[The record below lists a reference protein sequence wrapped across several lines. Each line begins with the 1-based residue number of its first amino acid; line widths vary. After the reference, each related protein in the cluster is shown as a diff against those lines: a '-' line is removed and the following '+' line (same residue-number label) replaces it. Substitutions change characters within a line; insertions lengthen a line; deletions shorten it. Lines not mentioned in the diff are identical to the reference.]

1 MYVYAPA
8 GSVAAPAA
16 AKKPALG
23 KRKGVPAVAAMSD
36 DDEDDDDEDDEED
49 DDDDDMKWACEVAVM
64 RLVKKA
70 KKEHIALLCG
80 DFGVPV
86 SGNKQD
92 LAENLAEQL
101 HYETDAE
108 EDDE

>member
-1 MYVYAPA
+1 
-8 GSVAAPAA
+8 
-16 AKKPALG
+16 
-23 KRKGVPAVAAMSD
+23 
-36 DDEDDDDEDDEED
+36 
-49 DDDDDMKWACEVAVM
+49 M

-86 SGNKQD
+86 SGTKQE

-101 HYETDAE
+101 HYETDD
-108 EDDE
+108 DDE